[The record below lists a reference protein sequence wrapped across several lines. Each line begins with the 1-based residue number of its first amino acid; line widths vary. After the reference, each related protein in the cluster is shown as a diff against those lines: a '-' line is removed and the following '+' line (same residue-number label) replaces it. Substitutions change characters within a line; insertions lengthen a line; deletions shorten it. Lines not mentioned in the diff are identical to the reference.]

1 MSAELLDTILLGF
14 NPKSRPLYL
23 EIARC
28 IENAILKGQIAYQD
42 KLPSHRTLAS
52 EIGSSAVT
60 VRQAYQELENK
71 ALLSSGIGKGTFV
84 SFNVNLSA
92 GIKGRT
98 QNELNLSLVAPL
110 NGPLLKPLSVQLS
123 ALANADLS
131 AYCDYEAD
139 AGNPEQLAVL
149 HQWLKT
155 QGIDCE
161 QSQVIVCHGAQ
172 HALLVA
178 VLACTQVGDRV
189 AVESLCYPGILSVLR
204 QTGRIPVPV
213 ALDEQGLVPN
223 SLERLHEQQTIR
235 ALMLVASCQNPT
247 GTVMPNQRREQLAKV
262 VKRCAIQVIDDDIY
276 GFLAAEEIK
285 PFFHFAPQQSIYLT
299 SLSKCVSPSLRLG
312 LLVVPKS
319 SRDDYINLVRTTV
332 WLPSPL
338 LMQLACQLITSGA
351 VAKVTQWQKRQ
362 ALARQNL
369 AKTMLNELEFVNQHL
384 AEHSAY
390 HLWLYL
396 PLGWTSQAF
405 VEVMLGHHIHVSGE
419 QHFRFEGK
427 QRPAVRISLMATQS
441 LSDLKHALG
450 LIRDVLLRRI

>member
-1 MSAELLDTILLGF
+1 MAQLLGLTVLVWSAF
-14 NPKSRPLYL
+14 SVNRA
-23 EIARC
+23 ER
-28 IENAILKGQIAYQD
+28 KG
-42 KLPSHRTLAS
+42 
-52 EIGSSAVT
+52 
-60 VRQAYQELENK
+60 
-71 ALLSSGIGKGTFV
+71 
-84 SFNVNLSA
+84 
-92 GIKGRT
+92 
-98 QNELNLSLVAPL
+98 LV
-110 NGPLLKPLSVQLS
+110 
-123 ALANADLS
+123 
-131 AYCDYEAD
+131 
-139 AGNPEQLAVL
+139 
-149 HQWLKT
+149 
-155 QGIDCE
+155 
-161 QSQVIVCHGAQ
+161 VCHGAQ

-285 PFFHFAPQQSIYLT
+285 PFYHFAPQQSIYLT
-299 SLSKCVSPSLRLG
+299 SLSKCISPSLRLG

-338 LMQLACQLITSGA
+338 LMQLACQLISSGA
-351 VAKVTQWQKRQ
+351 VAKITQWQKRQ

-369 AKTMLNELEFVNQHL
+369 AKTMLNELEFINRHL

-405 VEVMLGHHIHVSGE
+405 VEVMLSHYIHVSGE
-419 QHFRFEGK
+419 QHFSFEGK
-427 QRPAVRISLMATQS
+427 QRPAVRISLMATQN